1 MKNRLLPLIL
11 ALLLSPLTGLDAGTT
26 GILEG
31 YVRNQETGAPLHG
44 VNVIIVGTRL
54 GTSTNADGFFRIHN
68 IPAGT
73 YSVTFRMI
81 GFTHLTVNKVVIQ
94 TDLKT
99 SLSDITLMETSVE
112 TEGVVIEAVRPLIQK
127 DITGSTIRVAEKRI
141 AHMPVN
147 TVTEILSVQTGVT
160 DEGNVRGGKSSEVQF
175 LIDGMPVKDMMT
187 GKTDLYLPRN
197 AVTQM
202 GIHTGGFNSQYG
214 NALSGIVNIIT
225 KSGSNTPV
233 SDIQVESDGYPGFT
247 QQSMSRRLEA
257 TAGGALARDRVYY
270 FLAADLHHS
279 SGRWWQDFEAAN
291 EQGADFTFPLSRS
304 YSGFAKLDA
313 HINPEHRFSTQVLF
327 TDHAWR
333 DYEFS
338 WRYNL
343 DGLPA
348 RRTRVFRWAAVWSHF
363 LSKNTFYSLD
373 VSYNMLQNRINDRPK
388 DELTFEPW
396 EYDFYLQYII
406 SGTRSWWADT
416 RQGILTLKGDLSSQ
430 IADLHFIKM
439 GFQTQL
445 FDIHGDIIK
454 YEPQTTYFGK
464 PLIDEPMLNFSTTY
478 DYYPR
483 MGSLYLQDRIEL
495 TKAGGVINIGL
506 RYDFLDPRAK
516 RPSIELVPV
525 SEDEY
530 TSEISGWTKASLKQS
545 LNPRFGISIPLTE
558 KSFIFGNLGWYTQF
572 PLFHQLYAGID
583 NVTLRSGMNVL
594 RGNPDLKA
602 ETNTTAEMSYKQ
614 YMAYNTVFSLTW
626 FSKHTKNQIDAKT
639 FIPSNNRISGDYGFA
654 EYVNND
660 RADAT
665 GFELALTRERGEFIT
680 GSLSY
685 VYMKADGLS
694 SSADHGI
701 FIYQWGFEPITS
713 LHPLSWDQR
722 HTLKATIFLE
732 FPWGFDAA
740 IMWQY
745 HSPRPYTY
753 YPSSDGYTPD
763 YPDLAFI
770 PNNERMSDYNLTN
783 IRLTQNVSTGL
794 PFVKEASVYLDIRNL
809 FNRQNV
815 VWMDASG
822 RIGGELGDPGAWGI
836 GRRTHLGVRITF

>member
-1 MKNRLLPLIL
+1 MKNLLLLLLAFFFLPLARL
-11 ALLLSPLTGLDAGTT
+11 EAGNT

-31 YVRNQETGAPLHG
+31 YVRNQETGAPLYG
-44 VNVIIVGTRL
+44 VNVIVTGTRL
-54 GTSTNADGFFRIHN
+54 GTSTNKEGFFRIHN

-73 YSVTFRMI
+73 YSVRFQMI
-81 GFTHLTVNKVVIQ
+81 GFKHLTVNNVVIQ

-99 SLSDITLMETSVE
+99 KLNTIKLVETAVE
-112 TEGVVIEAVRPLIQK
+112 TEEVVIEAVRPLIQK
-127 DITGSTIRVAEKRI
+127 DVTGSTIRVEEKRI
-141 AHMPVN
+141 MHMPVN
-147 TVTEILSVQTGVT
+147 KVTEILSVQTGVT
-160 DEGNVRGGKSSEVQF
+160 DEGNVRGGKTSEVQF
-175 LIDGMPVKDMMT
+175 LVDGMPVKDMLT

-214 NALSGIVNIIT
+214 NALSGVVNIIT

-233 SDIQVESDGYPGFT
+233 RNIQIEADGYPGFT

-257 TAGGALARDRVYY
+257 SAGGALKKDRIYY
-270 FLAADLHHS
+270 FMAADLHHS
-279 SGRWWQDFEAAN
+279 GTRWWQDFKAAN
-291 EQGADFTFPLSRS
+291 DRGADFSFPLSRS
-304 YSGFAKLDA
+304 YSGFAKIDA
-313 HINPEHRFSTQVLF
+313 HINPEQRFSTQMLF

-343 DGLPA
+343 EGLPS
-348 RRTRVFRWAAVWSHF
+348 RRTRVFRWAAIWSHF
-363 LSKNTFYSLD
+363 LSRNTFYSLD
-373 VSYNMLQNRINDRPK
+373 VSYNSLQNRIDDRPK
-388 DELTFEPW
+388 NEMTFDPY
-396 EYDFYLQYII
+396 EYDFYLQYVI
-406 SGTRSWWADT
+406 SGRRSWWANT
-416 RQGILTLKGDLSSQ
+416 RQGIMTIKGDLSSQ
-430 IADLHFIKM
+430 IADLHFLKM

-445 FDIHGDIIK
+445 FDIHGDIVK

-464 PLIDEPMLNFSTTY
+464 PLIDEPMLNFSTNY
-478 DYYPR
+478 NYYPR
-483 MGSLYLQDRIEL
+483 IGSLYLQDRIEL

-525 SEDEY
+525 SDDEY
-530 TSEISGWTKASLKQS
+530 TSEIQGWTKASLKQTV
-545 LNPRFGISIPLTE
+545 NPRFGISIPLTE

-594 RGNPDLKA
+594 RGNPDLKP

-614 YMAYNTVFSLTW
+614 YMVYGTVFSLTW

-660 RADAT
+660 RAEAT
-665 GFELALTRERGEFIT
+665 GFECALTRERGTFIT

-694 SSADHGI
+694 SSSEEGI
-701 FIYQWGFEPITS
+701 SLYQWGFEPMFR

-722 HTLKATIFLE
+722 HTLKANVFLE
-732 FPWGFDAA
+732 FPRGLEAA
-740 IMWQY
+740 LMWQY

-763 YPDLAFI
+763 NPELAFM
-770 PNNERMSDYNLTN
+770 PNNARMSNYQLMN
-783 IRLTQNVSTGL
+783 IRITQQIGSL
-794 PFVKEASVYLDIRNL
+794 PSFINDAMIYLDVHNL
-809 FNRQNV
+809 FNQQNV

-822 RIGGELGDPGAWGI
+822 RIGGELGDPGGYGI
-836 GRRTHLGVRITF
+836 GRRTCLGLRLTF